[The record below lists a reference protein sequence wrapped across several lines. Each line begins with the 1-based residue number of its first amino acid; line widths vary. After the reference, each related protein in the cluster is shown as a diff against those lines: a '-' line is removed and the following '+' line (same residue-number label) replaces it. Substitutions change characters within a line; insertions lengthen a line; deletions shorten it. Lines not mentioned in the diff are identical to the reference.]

1 MNLIYFYAHVIWSMM
16 DWLHAVFK
24 YDPPNDTVFPHSEYL
39 LPNLWS
45 YLRCDMSRAKMIGNT
60 RHGRREGFQFVP
72 KRVAALLLCLRRT
85 RRPPLE
91 RRQDEVHGPA
101 AAPPLA
107 LLASIQ
113 CNNMKLRKHACNNI
127 FEHTLRIKLSFK
139 HNDWDPSWSEHS

>member
-1 MNLIYFYAHVIWSMM
+1 
-16 DWLHAVFK
+16 
-24 YDPPNDTVFPHSEYL
+24 
-39 LPNLWS
+39 
-45 YLRCDMSRAKMIGNT
+45 MSRAKMIGNT
-60 RHGRREGFQFVP
+60 THGRREGFEFVL

-139 HNDWDPSWSEHS
+139 HNDSDPS

>member
-1 MNLIYFYAHVIWSMM
+1 MAACSLQVRSTKRHRIFTQWILATKSV
-16 DWLHAVFK
+16 
-24 YDPPNDTVFPHSEYL
+24 
-39 LPNLWS
+39 WS

-60 RHGRREGFQFVP
+60 THGRREGFEFVL

-139 HNDWDPSWSEHS
+139 HNDWDPSWFEHS